1 MQLTKT
7 SIKSCHC
14 SVTTS
19 CVPSLS
25 LSCLPLHC
33 HPSFPVTPSV
43 KEMQTFYNEVA
54 ILKKVSRRGHPHVIT
69 MVGYIV
75 QDRPP
80 AIVMEFAPLGTLH
93 DFLAKV
99 KNEVKSCRSNKHFLC
114 VPCMHSFQSKVG
126 RHD

>member
-1 MQLTKT
+1 M
-7 SIKSCHC
+7 
-14 SVTTS
+14 
-19 CVPSLS
+19 
-25 LSCLPLHC
+25 HC
-33 HPSFPVTPSV
+33 HPSLPVTPSV

-99 KNEVKSCRSNKHFLC
+99 KNQVGTACQTSIFLC
-114 VPCMHSFQSKVG
+114 VPFTPTNPKLADMIEWKE
-126 RHD
+126 

>member
-1 MQLTKT
+1 MQLTKS

-19 CVPSLS
+19 CVLSLS
-25 LSCLPLHC
+25 LSYYPLHC
-33 HPSFPVTPSV
+33 HPSLPVTPSV

-99 KNEVKSCRSNKHFLC
+99 KNEVK
-114 VPCMHSFQSKVG
+114 
-126 RHD
+126 

>member
-1 MQLTKT
+1 M
-7 SIKSCHC
+7 
-14 SVTTS
+14 
-19 CVPSLS
+19 
-25 LSCLPLHC
+25 HC
-33 HPSFPVTPSV
+33 HPSFPVTPTV

-99 KNEVKSCRSNKHFLC
+99 KNEVK
-114 VPCMHSFQSKVG
+114 
-126 RHD
+126 